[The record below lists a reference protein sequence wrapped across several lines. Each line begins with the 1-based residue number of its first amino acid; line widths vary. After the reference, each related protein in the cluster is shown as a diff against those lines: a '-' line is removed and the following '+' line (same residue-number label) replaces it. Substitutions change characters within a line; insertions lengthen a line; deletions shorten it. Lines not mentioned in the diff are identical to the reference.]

1 MKAPILLA
9 LLGLATAQAAEPTG
23 TLTLACE
30 GTLKQ
35 VHQPDAG
42 PDPMSTNIV
51 INFTDRTVT
60 GFGRTD
66 FPVNISANDVT
77 VSFLGSSLAGWRLFG
92 SIDRVSGELQAY
104 SLFLNPFPKP
114 NTYEIAPAVYYSL
127 KCK

>member
-9 LLGLATAQAAEPTG
+9 LLGL
-23 TLTLACE
+23 
-30 GTLKQ
+30 
-35 VHQPDAG
+35 
-42 PDPMSTNIV
+42 
-51 INFTDRTVT
+51 
-60 GFGRTD
+60 
-66 FPVNISANDVT
+66 
-77 VSFLGSSLAGWRLFG
+77 LFG